1 MRTQCFVN
9 ILNVSTP
16 PPPLLNALCHAI
28 KRAVIKHQR
37 KRHEGEAGAGE
48 QLKRFSLLSQQDI
61 TELEQLKKQTSSQ
74 IKTET
79 MQKMILGLQRTS
91 TLPWNPFLPFQ
102 HKKRLSSDKYSCN
115 TSRCSNQR
123 AACGAHLSQ
132 LRHAV
137 TPIFQDRR
145 IRRLCFIKSGVIFR
159 IRHCSLR

>member
-16 PPPLLNALCHAI
+16 PTPLLNALCHAI

-37 KRHEGEAGAGE
+37 KRHECEAGAGK

-61 TELEQLKKQTSSQ
+61 TELEQLKNKRQTKLKQKPCKQ
-74 IKTET
+74 
-79 MQKMILGLQRTS
+79 MILGLQRTS

-102 HKKRLSSDKYSCN
+102 HKKRLSSDRYSCN
-115 TSRCSNQR
+115 RSRCSNQR

-145 IRRLCFIKSGVIFR
+145 IRRLCFIKRGVIFR
-159 IRHCSLR
+159 IKH